1 MPLKLDIEQVKA
13 ILAASDLITS
23 WQVLIEDE
31 TAHRA
36 FYKIRCRVLRAA
48 YQLEIRFIETE
59 NETLYSYQ
67 LFADRPVA
75 RWDNAP
81 HFPALPGF
89 PHHLHDESDE
99 VKESPLVGFVV
110 QDLPYVLEQVR
121 ALLAKPSF

>member
-13 ILAASDLITS
+13 ILAASDIIAS

-36 FYKIRCRVLRAA
+36 LYRIRCRVLRAT

-59 NETLYSYQ
+59 NEALYSYQ
-67 LFADRPVA
+67 LFADRPIL

-81 HFPALPGF
+81 HFPTLRGF
-89 PHHLHDESDE
+89 PHHLHDESGK
-99 VKESPLVGFVV
+99 VKESPLVGVAV
-110 QDLPYVLEQVR
+110 QDLPYVLDQVR
-121 ALLAKPSF
+121 AYLAKPSF